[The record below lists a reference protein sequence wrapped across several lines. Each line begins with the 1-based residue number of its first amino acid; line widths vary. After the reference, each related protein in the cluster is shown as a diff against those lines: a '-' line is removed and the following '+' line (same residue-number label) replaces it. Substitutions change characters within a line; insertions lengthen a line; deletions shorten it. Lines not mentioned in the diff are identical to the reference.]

1 MNNLE
6 KLLALGAEVVAGD
19 VLWKHKH
26 LGSLR
31 NGDLTLTEEGVKALD
46 IVDVEVKEVVE
57 PVAAIETAATKRGRK
72 KAAEAEE
79 APTAADEAQAAE

>member
-57 PVAAIETAATKRGRK
+57 PAAPKRGRK
-72 KAAEAEE
+72 KAAEVED
-79 APTAADEAQAAE
+79 APAAADDVQPAE

>member
-57 PVAAIETAATKRGRK
+57 AVAPKRGRK
-72 KAAEAEE
+72 VKVDVEAVAEE
-79 APTAADEAQAAE
+79 AVEPQAE

>member
-57 PVAAIETAATKRGRK
+57 PAAPAKGLRGRK
-72 KAAEAEE
+72 KAAEVED
-79 APTAADEAQAAE
+79 APAAADDVQPAE